1 MRHQYTPVFREFT
14 TSSMWAE
21 PPATR
26 CVWLWL
32 MLHADPEGFVPGT
45 IPGLSVAAN
54 VSLAETRE
62 AIDKFMAPDPDS
74 NTQENEGRRLEKVP
88 HGWRIL
94 NFEYWREL
102 AKREAEKARKR
113 RWFNANAKRGKQLQ
127 LPFPP
132 EFLPPSESV
141 ESSTDLD
148 ASSETIDAPK
158 PKPKPKPKP
167 SSSEGGSP
175 LPPQCVHQ
183 LVGRTCQLCGIDYA
197 DLPPGST
204 AFVMPHHDERLAS
217 TRVRRVVF
225 SLDGWEPSK
234 ELANGAVMAGVQ
246 KFDEHIARL
255 RTGPIGGTR
264 GVFED
269 ELDAYIES
277 MFGKW
282 RTWEETDR
290 AKDAQRAAAPAP
302 SSRFAPKSAP
312 PDPFE
317 PEPRQEAF
325 ARKYGLD
332 IEALLKGVLDDY
344 PLPSPTLSRRD
355 VLSERL
361 TVAAK
366 QKRGG
371 FPVTGKLTRE
381 QVAQWGP
388 VPAGGAIPE
397 VA

>member
-14 TSSMWAE
+14 TSSKWAE
-21 PPATR
+21 KPATR

-45 IPGLSVAAN
+45 IPGLAVAAN
-54 VSLAETRE
+54 VSLAEARE
-62 AIDKFMAPDPDS
+62 AIEKFMAPDPDS
-74 NTQENEGRRLEKVP
+74 NTPDNEGRSLEKVP

-127 LPFPP
+127 LPYPP
-132 EFLPPSESV
+132 EFLPPTEPV
-141 ESSTDLD
+141 ENSTDLD
-148 ASSETIDAPK
+148 ASSETLDAPK
-158 PKPKPKPKP
+158 PTPKPKP

-175 LPPQCVHQ
+175 LPP
-183 LVGRTCQLCGIDYA
+183 VGDGVTDDTEAVAAVFRPA
-197 DLPPGST
+197 
-204 AFVMPHHDERLAS
+204 
-217 TRVRRVVF
+217 RRVVF

-234 ELANGAVMAGVQ
+234 ELANAAVMAGVM

-255 RTGPIGGTR
+255 RLGPIGGTR

-290 AKDAQRAAAPAP
+290 AKDAQRSAAAASP
-302 SSRFAPKSAP
+302 SRFAPKQPP

-317 PEPRQEAF
+317 PEPRQEVF

-332 IEALLKGVLDDY
+332 LDALLKGVLDDY

-366 QKRGG
+366 QKRAG
-371 FPVTGKLTRE
+371 FAVTGKLTRE

>member
-14 TSSMWAE
+14 TSSKWAE
-21 PPATR
+21 KPATR

-45 IPGLSVAAN
+45 IPGLAVAAN
-54 VSLAETRE
+54 VSLAEARE
-62 AIDKFMAPDPDS
+62 AIEKFMAPDPDS
-74 NTQENEGRRLEKVP
+74 NTPDNEGRSLEKVP

-94 NFEYWREL
+94 NFEYWRKL
-102 AKREAEKARKR
+102 AQYEAEKARKR

-132 EFLPPSESV
+132 EFLPPDEPV

-148 ASSETIDAPK
+148 ASSETLDAPK
-158 PKPKPKPKP
+158 PTPKPKPV
-167 SSSEGGSP
+167 SSEGDDPP
-175 LPPQCVHQ
+175 LPP
-183 LVGRTCQLCGIDYA
+183 VGDGMTD
-197 DLPPGST
+197 DT
-204 AFVMPHHDERLAS
+204 AAVAALFRPA
-217 TRVRRVVF
+217 RRVVF

-234 ELANGAVMAGVQ
+234 ELRNGAVMAGVM
-246 KFDEHIARL
+246 KLDEHIARL

-269 ELDAYIES
+269 ELDAYVES

-290 AKDAQRAAAPAP
+290 AKDAQRSAASAP
-302 SSRFAPKSAP
+302 SSRFAGKPVP
-312 PDPFE
+312 VEPLE
-317 PEPRQEAF
+317 PEPRHEAF
-325 ARKYGLD
+325 ARQHGLD
-332 IEALLKGVLDDY
+332 LDALVKGVLVDY
-344 PLPSPTLSRRD
+344 PQQLAPPLSRRQ
-355 VLSERL
+355 LLGERL

-366 QKRGG
+366 QKRHGQ
-371 FPVTGKLTRE
+371 PVTGKLTPA
-381 QVAQWGP
+381 QLAQWGP
-388 VPAGGAIPE
+388 VPTGGAIPE